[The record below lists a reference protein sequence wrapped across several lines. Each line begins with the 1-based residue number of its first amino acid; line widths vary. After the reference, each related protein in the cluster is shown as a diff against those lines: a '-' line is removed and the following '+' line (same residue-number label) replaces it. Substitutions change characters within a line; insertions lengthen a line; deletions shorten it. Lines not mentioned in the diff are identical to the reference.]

1 MKAKESNPVSL
12 MEPRFLKHLLRM
24 VYHAPALK
32 GLLKN
37 IPLIRNIY
45 PQERT
50 HPIDVV
56 YGIDTSG
63 AVPVEYI
70 HPDRSLTARINA
82 YAGSDP
88 RVLRGALAAL
98 GSIDDYT
105 LVDLG
110 CGKGRAVVVGS
121 EFPFRAIIGIE
132 LSTKL
137 ANTARKNA
145 AVVARTFPNRPGIT
159 IHEANVAEF
168 QLPKGK
174 LVLFLYHSFG
184 RELLAQLLT
193 TLESSLRSEGAHL
206 FFVYDNPVCGDLLDA
221 SSAFTRCY
229 AEMVPRDSKEGL
241 SGHDAVVIWQSV
253 AGARPTPHQRVDR
266 HIIITDPKYRADLEA

>member
-1 MKAKESNPVSL
+1 MRPH
-12 MEPRFLKHLLRM
+12 FLKNLLRL

-45 PQERT
+45 PHERT
-50 HPIDVV
+50 HPIDVL

-63 AVPVEYI
+63 VVPVEYI
-70 HPDRSLTARINA
+70 HPDRSLTARIIP
-82 YAGSDP
+82 YIGSDP
-88 RVLRGALAAL
+88 GVIRGALTAL
-98 GSIDDYT
+98 GNIDDYT

-110 CGKGRAVVVGS
+110 CGKGRAVVIGS
-121 EFPFRAIIGIE
+121 EFPFRAITGIE

-159 IHEANVAEF
+159 IHEANVTEF

-174 LVLFLYHSFG
+174 LVLFLYHAFG

-193 TLESSLRSEGAHL
+193 KLESSLRSEGAHL

-241 SGHDAVVIWQSV
+241 SGHDAVVIWQSI
-253 AGARPTPHQRVDR
+253 AGARPTPHQRIDR
-266 HIIITDPKYRADLEA
+266 RIIITDPKWRADLEA